1 MEFTFIVF
9 VNVLFKKVCMRDE
22 VKLEKGGNFN
32 YHMNMLRIS
41 VLYQERFE
49 EFIKIRT
56 MFLIIELILV
66 TTTSLWIIACYLSS
80 NYFAKGLILKY
91 IDSNYL

>member
-1 MEFTFIVF
+1 MISLISMMYVR
-9 VNVLFKKVCMRDE
+9 LLLLLKVCMRDE

-49 EFIKIRT
+49 EFITIRT

-66 TTTSLWIIACYLSS
+66 YA
-80 NYFAKGLILKY
+80 
-91 IDSNYL
+91 

>member
-1 MEFTFIVF
+1 
-9 VNVLFKKVCMRDE
+9 
-22 VKLEKGGNFN
+22 
-32 YHMNMLRIS
+32 MNMLRIS

-66 TTTSLWIIACYLSS
+66 YA
-80 NYFAKGLILKY
+80 
-91 IDSNYL
+91 